1 MGRLSCTHFLW
12 FLRVPSVAVLAAV
25 LMASSFVSASA
36 AGQPRPGLDINGS
49 QGAPGSGLAPGKHVP
64 NLASLSNAKGFD
76 RVVVPHLLQGRGPN
90 AQAEPG
96 PAIPHVSAAPG
107 VRTAEHA
114 PGALGS
120 SGAATPNAPVGA
132 AFAAVSEGESG
143 QIPPDPTMAAGPLQ
157 IVVMT
162 NGRIKAFT
170 KTGTLVPNSSMSLGQ
185 FFSSLSGAAD
195 GPFDPK
201 AAFDPYINRFWLMS
215 VSQHEATV
223 ADNTNR
229 STFLIAI
236 SDTNDVT
243 QGWTFF
249 QMDASINGNQASGR
263 WCDYPQLGF
272 DSQAVYLTCNMF
284 QFGNPLINIAY
295 SKVRILLKS
304 EFTGG
309 GCCSWWDE
317 WNFHEGFLNL
327 IPSFTMQPAKMYG
340 ARDFDG
346 EFLVDSHTTCIGPCS
361 DLEVFRITNAQ
372 NCCNGSA
379 AGPTFNQTG
388 HGVGN
393 FPSPTG
399 GRQSGSTTR
408 LDTGDTRL
416 LYAFWQNGRLFTGQ
430 NMSDNGN
437 SSVSFFEL
445 DVAAGLGGINTVQA
459 WQLTNAGVDYYYPEV
474 DVNASGDKAMVFSR
488 SSSSEFVS
496 ARFVTIPR
504 TSTCVACIGPE
515 IVLANGDSTYVQID
529 PNGNRN
535 RWGDYSGAAA
545 DPDGLGIWVH
555 GEFASASNSWTTVV
569 GLAFEAFDTDLG
581 IAGVPANITVN
592 ATSPSGAVVTY
603 PMPTAVDEPGDNPA
617 PTVSCTPASG
627 STFPIGTTT
636 VTCTATSADD
646 TPSTV
651 SRTFTVTVRD
661 TDLGLAGV
669 PANITVNATSS
680 SGAVVTYAMPT
691 AVDEAADLVA
701 PTVSCTPASGSTFPI
716 GTTTVTCTATSADD
730 IPSTFSQSFTV
741 TVNDTD
747 LGITGVPANITVD
760 ATSTSG
766 AVVTYAMPT
775 AVDEAGDLV
784 APTVSCT
791 PASGS
796 TFPIGTTTV
805 TCTATS
811 ADDNPSSVSQSFTV
825 TVNDTDLGIAG
836 VPANMTV
843 DVNSP
848 LGAVVTW
855 AMPTAID
862 EAGDVPAPTVSCT
875 PMSGSTFPL
884 GTTTVTCTATSADD
898 NPSTVSKSF
907 TVTVVATPAGISNVV
922 DQLLAAGCI
931 DNAGIANALKAKLA
945 AAQNAIAAGNDQEAI
960 NILRAFIHEVQ
971 AQDSK
976 HLLAACTINGVTFS
990 PAAILIADAQSL
1002 IDSLTAA
1009 AAANPLGHLQG
1020 ILRRPI

>member
-1 MGRLSCTHFLW
+1 MGRLSRAHFVW
-12 FLRVPSVAVLAAV
+12 FLRVPSVAVLGAV
-25 LMASSFVSASA
+25 LIASAFTSASA
-36 AGQPRPGLDINGS
+36 SAQPRPVLDNNGS
-49 QGAPGSGLAPGKHVP
+49 QGAPGTWLAPGKHVP
-64 NLASLSNAKGFD
+64 NLASLSSAKGFD
-76 RVVVPHLLQGRGPN
+76 RAVAPHLLQGPGPN

-96 PAIPHVSAAPG
+96 PALPHVGAAPS
-107 VRTAEHA
+107 VPAIRTR
-114 PGALGS
+114 ALGS
-120 SGAATPNAPVGA
+120 SGAATTNAPVGA
-132 AFAAVSEGESG
+132 AFAAVREGESG

-170 KTGTLVPNSSMSLGQ
+170 KTGTLVPGSSMSLGQ

-201 AAFDPYINRFWLMS
+201 AAFDPYINRFWLMA
-215 VSQHEATV
+215 VSQHEATA

-236 SDTNDVT
+236 SDTNDMT
-243 QGWTFF
+243 QGLTFF

-309 GCCSWWDE
+309 GCCFGWDR
-317 WNFHEGFLNL
+317 WGFSEGFLGL

-346 EFLVDSHTTCIGPCS
+346 EFLVDSHTTCIGSCS

-399 GRQSGSTTR
+399 GRQSGSPTR

-430 NMSDNGN
+430 NMSDSGN

-445 DVAAGLGGINTVQA
+445 DVSAGLGGINTVQA
-459 WQLTNAGVDYYYPEV
+459 WQLSNPGVDYYYPEV
-474 DVNASGDKAMVFSR
+474 DVNSAGDKAMVFSR

-496 ARFVTIPR
+496 ARYVTIPR

-515 IVLANGDSTYVQID
+515 IVLANGDSTYVRID

-545 DPDGLGIWVH
+545 DPDGTGIWVH
-555 GEFASASNSWTTVV
+555 GEFASAANSWTTVV
-569 GLAFEAFDTDLG
+569 GLVYEAFDTDLG

-603 PMPTAVDEPGDNPA
+603 AMPTAVDEPGDNPA

-636 VTCTATSADD
+636 VTCTAFSADD

-661 TDLGLAGV
+661 TDLGLAGM

-730 IPSTFSQSFTV
+730 TPNTFSQSFTV

-775 AVDEAGDLV
+775 AVDEAADLV
-784 APTVSCT
+784 APTVSCS

-811 ADDNPSSVSQSFTV
+811 ADDNPSSVSQTFTV

-875 PMSGSTFPL
+875 PASGSTFAL
-884 GTTTVTCTATSADD
+884 GTTMVTCTATSADD
-898 NPSTVSKSF
+898 TPSTVSKTF
-907 TVTVVATPAGISNVV
+907 TVTVAPSPAGISNVV

-945 AAQNAIAAGNDQEAI
+945 AAQNAIAAGNLNEAI
-960 NILRAFIHEVQ
+960 NILRAFIHQVQ
-971 AQDSK
+971 AQDGK
-976 HLLAACTINGVTFS
+976 HILAACTINGVTFS

-1020 ILRRPI
+1020 RLRRLI

>member
-1 MGRLSCTHFLW
+1 MEGLMGRFSRAHFVW

-25 LMASSFVSASA
+25 LMASSLASASA
-36 AGQPRPGLDINGS
+36 AAQPRPGLDNNGS
-49 QGAPGSGLAPGKHVP
+49 QGAQGTWLAPGKHVP

-76 RVVVPHLLQGRGPN
+76 RVVVPNRLQGRAPN

-96 PAIPHVSAAPG
+96 PAIPHVGAAPAI
-107 VRTAEHA
+107 RTVERAS
-114 PGALGS
+114 GALGS

-132 AFAAVSEGESG
+132 TFIGVRQGESG

-215 VSQHEATV
+215 VSQHEATA

-272 DSQAVYLTCNMF
+272 DSQAVYFTCNMF

-309 GCCSWWDE
+309 GCCTWWDE

-346 EFLVDSHTTCIGPCS
+346 EFLVDSHTTCIGSCS

-372 NCCNGSA
+372 NCCNGS

-430 NMSDNGN
+430 NMSDSGN

-474 DVNASGDKAMVFSR
+474 DVNAAGDKAMVFSR

-545 DPDGLGIWVH
+545 DPDGTGIWVH

-569 GLAFEAFDTDLG
+569 GLAYETIETDLG
-581 IAGVPANITVN
+581 MTGVPANITVN

-603 PMPTAVDEPGDNPA
+603 AMPTAVDEPGDNPP
-617 PTVSCTPASG
+617 PTVSCTPAPG

-651 SRTFTVTVRD
+651 SRTFTVTVLD

-669 PANITVNATSS
+669 PANITVN
-680 SGAVVTYAMPT
+680 
-691 AVDEAADLVA
+691 
-701 PTVSCTPASGSTFPI
+701 
-716 GTTTVTCTATSADD
+716 
-730 IPSTFSQSFTV
+730 
-741 TVNDTD
+741 
-747 LGITGVPANITVD
+747 

-775 AVDEAGDLV
+775 AVDEADLV
-784 APTVSCT
+784 APTVSCS

-855 AMPTAID
+855 PMPMAID
-862 EAGDVPAPTVSCT
+862 EAGDVPAPSVSCT
-875 PMSGSTFPL
+875 PASGSTFSL
-884 GTTTVTCTATSADD
+884 GTTTVTCTAASADD

-907 TVTVVATPAGISNVV
+907 TVTVAATPAGISNVV

-945 AAQNAIAAGNDQEAI
+945 AAQNAIAAGNLNEAI
-960 NILRAFIHEVQ
+960 NILRAFIRQVQ
-971 AQDSK
+971 AQDGK
-976 HLLAACTINGVTFS
+976 HILAACTINGVTFS

-1020 ILRRPI
+1020 ILRRVI